1 MTNQIIICNV
11 KKLFF
16 SFFLLCSNIKH
27 KRTTPTSPLFA
38 LHQNKKKKFQPKNKS
53 MQKKTYFRPTVN
65 KKSK

>member
-38 LHQNKKKKFQPKNKS
+38 LHQNKKKNFNQKINLCKKKHIFDQP
-53 MQKKTYFRPTVN
+53 
-65 KKSK
+65 

>member
-27 KRTTPTSPLFA
+27 KRTTPTPPLFA
-38 LHQNKKKKFQPKNKS
+38 LHQNTKNEFKPKNKS
-53 MQKKTYFRPTVN
+53 MQKNHIFDEP
-65 KKSK
+65 